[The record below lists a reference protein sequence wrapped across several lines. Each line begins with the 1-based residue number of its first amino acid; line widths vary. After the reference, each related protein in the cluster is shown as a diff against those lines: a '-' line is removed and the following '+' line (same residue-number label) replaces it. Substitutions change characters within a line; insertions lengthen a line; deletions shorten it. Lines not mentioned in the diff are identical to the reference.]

1 MQASSISWDYP
12 FKQTLFLIDSLQPNI
27 EILIFF
33 PILFHLWSWA
43 TLLICFLAWLYLLIG
58 HSATHPQPL
67 SEKIKILRPIREEFL
82 VLKLLP
88 VPKELIFQKKMVSKH
103 LLKVLDE
110 KYFFCPHPVF
120 YWSLHICKIILQR
133 RPPLNTSVSGQKRS
147 GSATL
152 LFVH

>member
-1 MQASSISWDYP
+1 MN
-12 FKQTLFLIDSLQPNI
+12 FFTL
-27 EILIFF
+27 
-33 PILFHLWSWA
+33 LFDLWSWA

-110 KYFFCPHPVF
+110 KSFFLVR
-120 YWSLHICKIILQR
+120 ILCFVGHCIFVKLSYR
-133 RPPLNTSVSGQKRS
+133 ENPPLSGIVSYRIWSKQIRIGNTAFRALQSNKITFLS
-147 GSATL
+147 T
-152 LFVH
+152 